1 MKKYAGYTINQNLL
15 SLFLRNNMLQS
26 IKNYLV
32 TKYEELKFNLKLKL
46 KLVKYLESVAK
57 LECNEKTQISRELS
71 FKQKNNNT
79 CSS

>member
-1 MKKYAGYTINQNLL
+1 
-15 SLFLRNNMLQS
+15 MLQS

-32 TKYEELKFNLKLKL
+32 TKYEELKLHLKLKLKL

-57 LECNEKTQISRELS
+57 LECNKKTQIPRELS